1 MTVVHNFYY
10 FYFIVTTQITDDY
23 CIRDLSRCFSTSHQF
38 TARGTHKMGT
48 MEFTVPFG
56 ARRCFLCQL
65 WIKRCLVKW
74 SKCCSSSIK
83 YVWLGSYKCKQSN
96 TSGVLSIPM
105 FGVKINLRKT
115 CGWNPQNQC
124 QLPGGSNCNT
134 RTNPVKIQQVPGK
147 CAGFKRGAPSKPSCV
162 FRNCWYIY
170 IWKTWLSH
178 PYQCFLECL
187 GSHWRRALPKPMP
200 APHKYLSLALCQT
213 TKAFADYHLGS
224 TLFGIFLG
232 VAR

>member
-170 IWKTWLSH
+170 MKDMIVPSIPVFFGVLGFT
-178 PYQCFLECL
+178 LEE
-187 GSHWRRALPKPMP
+187 
-200 APHKYLSLALCQT
+200 
-213 TKAFADYHLGS
+213 AFAKAY
-224 TLFGIFLG
+224 
-232 VAR
+232 ARPAQISVTSSVSNHKGLRGLPSW